1 MENAKKK
8 GPRVIGGII
17 VLLIILFFT
26 IEFFIREA
34 QEFSPTAV
42 TNILLSALQIIVLL
56 LFLILLSVLIR
67 NLIKLYLERKRK
79 VIGAHFK
86 TKLLLFFI
94 ALSLIPTLLLFL
106 FASDLISRNIEN
118 WFKTP
123 IDKIL
128 NDTKSLADGIYLNS
142 EEITFHYAQ
151 QLIKAIKNQNLID
164 PDRRFPLMEFIREK
178 LTEYKLD
185 EIGIYLE
192 DEEVFTY
199 LNSSLPLKYYRDL
212 TTNIVKRAH
221 LGEKFRSIEP
231 MGNGEM
237 IRRGL
242 SFNVPN
248 IGNVLVVAGKFL
260 SQNYTQRI
268 NNISAYVQRYHQLK
282 IQKNPVKTFYLITLI
297 FITLLIIFAASWI
310 GFHLAKSITVPIEKL
325 AQATKEVSKGN
336 LDVRVEDPAS
346 DELGILIDSFNQMIF
361 DLKEGQQNIAQKTS
375 ELEARKQ
382 YIETILNN
390 ITTGVITLDA
400 QGVISTI
407 NPSAREMMGLRER
420 NLIGKSYKDV
430 FSQAEYKEIVEYIHR
445 GLVKKYK
452 LSDKEININVD
463 NQNATFALTLSPLKK
478 SGNKFSGMIVVIDNL
493 TQLIKAQKLSA
504 WKEVAQRV
512 AHEIK
517 NPLTP
522 IQLSAERIIKN
533 LKNKEKKYN
542 EIIKEGANTIVEEAR
557 TIKSL
562 VDEFSNFARMP
573 SIQLQSADIHEILEQ
588 TISLFKGIFTEIEFD
603 ILFSPDI
610 PSPIQIDREQMKRVF
625 INLLDNSIEAMDK
638 KGKVKIHTSFD
649 KQHHRVRIE
658 ISDSGPGIS
667 EKEKEKLFLPHF
679 STKKKGTGLGLAIVN
694 QVINE
699 HSGSIDVEN
708 NRPNGAKFI
717 IQIPA

>member
-1 MENAKKK
+1 MENVKKK

-17 VLLIILFFT
+17 VLLIILFFA

-42 TNILLSALQIIVLL
+42 TNILLSTLQIIVLL
-56 LFLILLSVLIR
+56 LFLILLFVLIR
-67 NLIKLYLERKRK
+67 NLTKLYLERKRK
-79 VIGAHFK
+79 VVGAHFK
-86 TKLLLFFI
+86 TKLLLFFT

-128 NDTKSLADGIYLNS
+128 NDTKSLADSFYLNS

-151 QLIKAIKNQNLID
+151 QLSKAIKNQNLID

-242 SFNVPN
+242 SFKVST

-260 SQNYTQRI
+260 PQNYAQRI
-268 NNISAYVQRYHQLK
+268 NNISAYVQRYNQLK

-361 DLKEGQQNIAQKTS
+361 DLKESQKNIAQKTS
-375 ELEARKQ
+375 ELKARKQ
-382 YIETILNN
+382 YIEAILNN

-407 NPSAREMMGLRER
+407 NPSAREMIGLREK

-430 FSQAEYKEIVEYIHR
+430 FSQAEYKKIVDYIHR

-463 NQNATFALTLSPLKK
+463 NQNAMLSLTLSPLRE
-478 SGNKFSGMIVVIDNL
+478 SNNKFSGMIVVIDNL
-493 TQLIKAQKLSA
+493 TPLIKAQKIAA

-533 LKNKEKKYN
+533 LKKKEKKYD
-542 EIIKEGANTIVEEAR
+542 EIIKEGASTIVEEAR

-573 SIQLQSADIHEILEQ
+573 SFQFQSADIHEILGQ

-603 ILFSPDI
+603 VLFSPDI
-610 PSPIQIDREQMKRVF
+610 PSPIQIDPEQMKRVF
-625 INLLDNSIEAMDK
+625 INLLDNGIEAMNK
-638 KGKVKIHTSFD
+638 KGKIEIHTFFD
-649 KQHHRVRIE
+649 KQNHRVRIE

-667 EKEKEKLFLPHF
+667 EKEKEKLFLPYF
-679 STKKKGTGLGLAIVN
+679 STKKKGKGLGLAIVN

-708 NRPNGAKFI
+708 NRPQGAKFV

>member
-1 MENAKKK
+1 
-8 GPRVIGGII
+8 
-17 VLLIILFFT
+17 
-26 IEFFIREA
+26 
-34 QEFSPTAV
+34 
-42 TNILLSALQIIVLL
+42 
-56 LFLILLSVLIR
+56 
-67 NLIKLYLERKRK
+67 
-79 VIGAHFK
+79 
-86 TKLLLFFI
+86 
-94 ALSLIPTLLLFL
+94 
-106 FASDLISRNIEN
+106 
-118 WFKTP
+118 
-123 IDKIL
+123 
-128 NDTKSLADGIYLNS
+128 
-142 EEITFHYAQ
+142 
-151 QLIKAIKNQNLID
+151 
-164 PDRRFPLMEFIREK
+164 
-178 LTEYKLD
+178 
-185 EIGIYLE
+185 
-192 DEEVFTY
+192 
-199 LNSSLPLKYYRDL
+199 
-212 TTNIVKRAH
+212 
-221 LGEKFRSIEP
+221 
-231 MGNGEM
+231 
-237 IRRGL
+237 
-242 SFNVPN
+242 
-248 IGNVLVVAGKFL
+248 
-260 SQNYTQRI
+260 
-268 NNISAYVQRYHQLK
+268 
-282 IQKNPVKTFYLITLI
+282 
-297 FITLLIIFAASWI
+297 
-310 GFHLAKSITVPIEKL
+310 
-325 AQATKEVSKGN
+325 
-336 LDVRVEDPAS
+336 
-346 DELGILIDSFNQMIF
+346 MIF

-533 LKNKEKKYN
+533 LKKKEKKYN

-708 NRPNGAKFI
+708 NRPHGAKFI